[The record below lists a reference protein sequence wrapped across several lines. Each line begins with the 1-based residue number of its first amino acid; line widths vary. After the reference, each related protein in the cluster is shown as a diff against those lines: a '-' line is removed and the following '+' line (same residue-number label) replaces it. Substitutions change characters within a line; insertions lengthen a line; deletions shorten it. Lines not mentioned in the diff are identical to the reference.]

1 MTKQQTDTEGP
12 PPFATSKDLADLD
25 LTALRNLYDALRR
38 SIDSLLDFA
47 NHDDNGPS
55 SPEMHLAN
63 NLLIPPLDQAL
74 KLCVD
79 AVRNIEV
86 QGRTD
91 RERRARLLYDYAID
105 FDTTD
110 RATHRILLEALSAI
124 ADQPHSP
131 ELDKAIDGEEA
142 DWRSNLGSD

>member
-12 PPFATSKDLADLD
+12 LPIAIRKDLAELD
-25 LTALRNLYDALRR
+25 RILYDALRR

-47 NHDDNGPS
+47 NYDDNGPS
-55 SPEMHLAN
+55 SPEVYLAN

-79 AVRNIEV
+79 AVRDVEV

-91 RERRARLLYDYAID
+91 RER
-105 FDTTD
+105 
-110 RATHRILLEALSAI
+110 
-124 ADQPHSP
+124 QV
-131 ELDKAIDGEEA
+131 
-142 DWRSNLGSD
+142 